1 MLGVA
6 KLEPGRGHVGL
17 AERPEPGAR
26 PGHVVLEVTAAGI
39 CGTDLH
45 IEDGEFP
52 SRPPVTLG
60 HEVSGVVAQVGG
72 EVDAGWLGARV
83 VTETYFSTCGTCV
96 WCRAGRRN
104 LCPER
109 RSIGSAVDG
118 GFAPR
123 VELPVANLHRIP
135 DWLDGTAA
143 AMMEPL
149 ACCCQSLPEGVID
162 DGNEVLVV
170 GPGPVG
176 LLAAQVAAAAGGRL
190 HVRGTPRDGARLGLA
205 GSLGYATS
213 TTDDEP
219 PGEFD
224 VVVECS
230 GHESGM
236 ALAFESARRGAR
248 YVQIGLAGKPVVV
261 PFDLVCFKELTVTS
275 GNASTGGSWE
285 RAVGLVEARA
295 VALEPLLSE
304 AMPLERWAQAFADT
318 RAGVGVKYVL
328 VPGAA

>member
-6 KLEPGRGHVGL
+6 KLASGPGHVAL
-17 AERPEPGAR
+17 AERPEPNAR
-26 PGHVVLEVTAAGI
+26 PGHVVLDVVAAGI

-45 IEDGEFP
+45 IEDDDFP

-60 HEVSGVVAQVGG
+60 HEVSGVVAELGDDVGG
-72 EVDAGWLGARV
+72 GWLGARV
-83 VTETYFSTCGTCV
+83 VTETYFSTCGTCA
-96 WCRAGRRN
+96 WCRTGRRN

-149 ACCCQSLPEGVID
+149 ACCCQSLPAGVIREGD
-162 DGNEVLVV
+162 EVLVV

-190 HVRGTPRDGARLGLA
+190 HVRGVPRDAGRLALA

-213 TTDDEP
+213 TTDDDDDR
-219 PGEFD
+219 PGVFE

-230 GHESGM
+230 GHEAGM
-236 ALAFESARRGAR
+236 TFALESAARGAR
-248 YVQIGLAGKPVVV
+248 YVQIGLAGRPVSL

-275 GNASTGGSWE
+275 GNASTGASWT
-285 RAVGLVEARA
+285 RALALVESRA
-295 VALEPLLSE
+295 VALDPLLS
-304 AMPLERWAQAFADT
+304 AAVPLEQWEQAFADT
-318 RAGVGVKYVL
+318 RAGIGVKHVL
-328 VPGAA
+328 VP

>member
-6 KLEPGRGHVGL
+6 KLEPGPGHVAL
-17 AERPEPGAR
+17 AERPEPSAR
-26 PGHVVLEVTAAGI
+26 PGHVVLDVTAAGI

-45 IEDGEFP
+45 IEDDEFP

-60 HEVSGVVAQVGG
+60 HEVSGVVG
-72 EVDAGWLGARV
+72 EVGEGVDGHWLGARV
-83 VTETYFSTCGTCV
+83 VTETYFSTCETCA
-96 WCRAGRRN
+96 WCRSGRRN
-104 LCPER
+104 LCPQR
-109 RSIGSAVDG
+109 CSIGSAADG

-123 VELPVANLHRIP
+123 VEIPVGNLHRIP

-149 ACCCQSLPEGVID
+149 ACCCQSLPEGVVQ
-162 DGNEVLVV
+162 DGDEVLVV

-176 LLAAQVAAAAGGRL
+176 LLAAQVAAAAGGRV
-190 HVRGTPRDGARLGLA
+190 HVRGTPRDRERLALA

-213 TTDDEP
+213 TTDDDP

-224 VVVECS
+224 LVVECS
-230 GHESGM
+230 GHEAGM
-236 ALAFESARRGAR
+236 TFTLQSARRGGR

-275 GNASTGGSWE
+275 GNASTGASWT
-285 RAVGLVEARA
+285 RA
-295 VALEPLLSE
+295 VALVESRAVALDPLLS
-304 AMPLERWAQAFADT
+304 AALPLERWAQAFADT
-318 RAGVGVKYVL
+318 RAGAGVKHVL
-328 VPGAA
+328 VP